1 MQRRGVV
8 APAAAELLRR
18 RQLDAVFT
26 RPVVGPIPAMGDRR
40 PSGGQEAL
48 GTLQPHRQSRQ
59 LGPLWGVSPSTCAAL
74 KTVLVL
80 ASR

>member
-8 APAAAELLRR
+8 ALAAAELIHR
-18 RQLDAVFT
+18 RQLDAVLT
-26 RPVVGPIPAMGDRR
+26 GPVVGPISAMDDDSS
-40 PSGGQEAL
+40 SGGHEAL
-48 GTLQPHRQSRQ
+48 GALQPHRQSRQ